1 MDLGSESGVHHE
13 SVEDNEGITNDSVSE
28 KLGSASESKL
38 QNNGSCVVEDN
49 DTKGG
54 EESEHVELK
63 PEALSPF
70 HTTPRKGYG
79 LKKWR
84 RIKRDTSREGGSSV
98 DTQTGEMVAQE
109 TRYSG
114 ANRSKRVQYAER
126 KQKSEGSVSSTNAVV
141 RNFDGFALPDDSSLG
156 LSPSFAAGTDSENSE
171 DRSSKSSTAASA
183 PKTKYEI
190 PVTGGFPRDKSK
202 MSSLNGNNLMH
213 PVRGKGRAET
223 GKKARG
229 ERVKIEKE
237 NSHSSVE
244 SDSRSSNFVF
254 VQGTYSVNNGVRNE
268 GTNEYDG
275 ENGDEVQGIGKQVND
290 GHEGGYGEDGG
301 EGFEGLSPED
311 VVADSSWV
319 DKDERSENHGPL
331 RDKDPLAES
340 IHALQSAQEALEEEV
355 LKFKEIGNDVSVD
368 GPLSDYTD
376 VEQKLQEISGE
387 GSQSSS
393 QVLQP
398 KVVETGMR
406 DVVTELED
414 LFKQKVEAEVEYLAI
429 SRTVQELR
437 VAAVDQITVLEDY
450 KALASKQAQII
461 HKLGD
466 AESKAAL
473 LKKEAEKLE
482 KSCDEIA
489 NVEELLRLQ
498 RRVGKYGS
506 CFAAQVVILLVFFF
520 VGVILESSQDYFELV
535 PT

>member
-1 MDLGSESGVHHE
+1 MDLGSESWVRE
-13 SVEDNEGITNDSVSE
+13 SVEDNEGITNDLVPE
-28 KLGSASESKL
+28 KLGSTSEPKL
-38 QNNGSCVVEDN
+38 QYNGSCVVENN
-49 DTKGG
+49 DAKGG

-63 PEALSPF
+63 PEA
-70 HTTPRKGYG
+70 HATPRKGYG

-84 RIKRDTSREGGSSV
+84 RIKRDASREGGSSV
-98 DTQTGEMVAQE
+98 DTHTGEMVAQE
-109 TRYSG
+109 LRYSG
-114 ANRSKRVQYAER
+114 ASRSKRVQHAER

-141 RNFDGFALPDDSSLG
+141 RNFDGFALLDDSSLG

-190 PVTGGFPRDKSK
+190 PVTGGFPSDKSK

-213 PVRGKGRAET
+213 PVREKGRTET

-254 VQGTYSVNNGVRNE
+254 VQGTYSVSNGVRNE

-340 IHALQSAQEALEEEV
+340 IRALQSAQEALEQGE
-355 LKFKEIGNDVSVD
+355 LTFL
-368 GPLSDYTD
+368 LS
-376 VEQKLQEISGE
+376 
-387 GSQSSS
+387 
-393 QVLQP
+393 
-398 KVVETGMR
+398 
-406 DVVTELED
+406 
-414 LFKQKVEAEVEYLAI
+414 
-429 SRTVQELR
+429 
-437 VAAVDQITVLEDY
+437 ITV
-450 KALASKQAQII
+450 II
-461 HKLGD
+461 HSLCRFHHQL
-466 AESKAAL
+466 S
-473 LKKEAEKLE
+473 
-482 KSCDEIA
+482 SC
-489 NVEELLRLQ
+489 
-498 RRVGKYGS
+498 
-506 CFAAQVVILLVFFF
+506 VICLF
-520 VGVILESSQDYFELV
+520 
-535 PT
+535 